1 MMYKALKE
9 LYRRGKINAAGI
21 EKAAS
26 DGLISSEQAENIIN
40 PKGE

>member
-21 EKAAS
+21 EKAAA
-26 DGLISSEQAENIIN
+26 DGIITRDQANEIMQSRTQ
-40 PKGE
+40 